1 MESSIEDV
9 RPYIEDAD
17 YPARAQDLLAAAQSS
32 DAPEEIVERLGQL
45 PTNDQFSDPDEVLEE
60 LEKAEGSDEQQAPP
74 GEPAEA

>member
-1 MESSIEDV
+1 M
-9 RPYIEDAD
+9 
-17 YPARAQDLLAAAQSS
+17 LAAAQSS

-45 PTNDQFSDPDEVLEE
+45 PTNDQFFDPDEVLEE